1 MKISRKNKIK
11 ALAASMALAGALSAP
26 MANALLPTTDYAQL
40 GEAIMANINRAMEWA
55 EESAMQASQMDLMG
69 ALSGMEV
76 DTINNGFANMIA
88 RFGQTQQDIQNTEQ
102 LEKSIPA
109 KDACQTVTVSNILQD
124 ALCDSDSQVETL
136 AAARKTTADM
146 SMGRPV
152 GAGGKGPSVEDVQKV
167 QVENAK
173 RTLETCAGLPDGSGG
188 SLCEKPSLGI
198 SPPNGTLSAA
208 EYKAV
213 TIQNEIAANAIM
225 PVVALSSGYDS
236 TSGTY
241 KQASLQDSRR
251 ENTRKLALATLDNI
265 TIIREGTLEGE
276 VRKPGE
282 LFAMQKFADDR
293 FGSADWLCQ
302 ITNTCADK
310 TASGAYVAPAELEK
324 RAAEMDAFMLHLS
337 VQQYKQSLREE
348 QLLANLVLL
357 NLDPPLHN
365 SNRK

>member
-1 MKISRKNKIK
+1 MKISKKNKIK
-11 ALAASMALAGALSAP
+11 VLVTSMALIGALSAP
-26 MANALLPTTDYAQL
+26 MANALIPTTDYANL

-55 EESAMQASQMDLMG
+55 KEEAMQVSQMDLMG
-69 ALSGMEV
+69 SLSGMEV

-109 KDACQTVTVSNILQD
+109 QDACKTISVSNILQD

-136 AAARKTTADM
+136 AAARKATAAM
-146 SMGRPV
+146 SMGKPI
-152 GAGGKGPSVEDVQKV
+152 AANGKGPSVEDVQKM

-173 RTLETCAGLPDGSGG
+173 KTLVTCEGLSDGAGG

-198 SPPNGTLSAA
+198 SPPNGTLNKD

-213 TIQNEIAANAIM
+213 TLQNEIAANAIM

-241 KQASLQDSRR
+241 KQASLQDTRR

-265 TIIREGTLEGE
+265 TIIREGTLEGD

-302 ITNTCADK
+302 VTNTCADK
-310 TASGAYVAPAELEK
+310 SSSAGYVAPAELEK

-337 VQQYKQSLREE
+337 VAQYKQSLREE

-365 SNRK
+365 TNSK

>member
-1 MKISRKNKIK
+1 MKISRKHKIK
-11 ALAASMALAGALSAP
+11 ALVSAIALAGTLSVP
-26 MANALLPTTDYAQL
+26 MANALIPTTDAANL

-55 EESAMQASQMDLMG
+55 KEAAMNTAQMDLMG
-69 ALSGMEV
+69 SLSGMEV

-109 KDACQTVTVSNILQD
+109 QDACKTVTVSNILED

-136 AAARKTTADM
+136 AAARKATADM

-152 GAGGKGPSVEDVQKV
+152 GAGGKGPSVDDVQKM

-173 RTLETCAGLPDGSGG
+173 KTLVTCEGLPDGSGG

-198 SPPNGTLSAA
+198 SPPNGTLSAP

-213 TIQNEIAANAIM
+213 IIQNEIAANAIM
-225 PVVALSSGYDS
+225 PVVPISSGYDS

-265 TIIREGTLEGE
+265 TIIREGTLEGD

-302 ITNTCADK
+302 ITNTCANK
-310 TASGAYVAPAELEK
+310 SATGAYVAPAELEK

-357 NLDPPLHN
+357 NLEPPLHN
-365 SNRK
+365 ANTK